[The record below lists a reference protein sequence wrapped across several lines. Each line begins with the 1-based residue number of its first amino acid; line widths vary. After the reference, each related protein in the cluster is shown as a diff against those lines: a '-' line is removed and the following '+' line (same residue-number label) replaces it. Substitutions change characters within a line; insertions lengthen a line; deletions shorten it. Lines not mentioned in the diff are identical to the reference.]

1 VFSILIVYHGED
13 QLYKIGV
20 ENIMSQMK
28 EMDYDINMYFKEK
41 PYTLNHLLFYY
52 MELNEFDE
60 VEIVENQLKDN
71 QDFTSSI
78 SYIHTK
84 LHILTEFE

>member
-1 VFSILIVYHGED
+1 
-13 QLYKIGV
+13 
-20 ENIMSQMK
+20 MSQMK